1 MHLAY
6 VYLPFAIQWSRY
18 FVDMNRYLATVLI
31 AMIPIGELRAALPV
45 ANQSFNIPLPLAY
58 VLSVVGNMIPVF
70 FILWWLEPVS
80 RWLMEHSRIFD
91 RFFNW
96 LFDRTRRK
104 LEKKYEIY
112 AEIALAIFVAI
123 PLPITGAW
131 TGSVA
136 AFVFDIPY
144 RKALLWIFVGVLGAG
159 LIVSAAIGTSVGIFK
174 IFRG

>member
-1 MHLAY
+1 MGPPY
-6 VYLPFAIQWSRY
+6 AIEWASW
-18 FVDMNRYLATVLI
+18 FGGFNRYLATFLI
-31 AMIPIGELRAALPV
+31 AMLPIAELRGA
-45 ANQSFNIPLPLAY
+45 IPFAWSQDIPWWQAY
-58 VLSVVGNMIPVF
+58 IVSVVGNMIPVF
-70 FILWWLEPVS
+70 FILWLLEPVS
-80 RWLMEHSRIFD
+80 RWLMEHSNLME

-112 AEIALAIFVAI
+112 AELALALFVAI

-144 RKALLWIFVGVLGAG
+144 RKALFWIFVGVLIAG
-159 LIVSAAIGTSVGIFK
+159 VVVTAAMGTGVGIFR
-174 IFRG
+174 IFKG